1 MKLAALQRS
10 ISKISSD
17 RTAIIIAHRLSTI
30 RNAERIIVL
39 DNGKIIEDGNHEQL
53 VDKRGTS
60 ANVGRSN
67 RFNSMIEN
75 GPLYVKPVRK
85 RLKIMSLDRF
95 SRTTSLL
102 LVATLALAMA
112 HTVSAELITTNPAT
126 ADWLND
132 GENDGLQLVT
142 FFLFFVGYISMGA
155 AFVFFMAERNNVAPQ
170 YRTTMTISALIVGI
184 AAFHY
189 YYMRGVYVDHQV
201 VSIEYRY
208 MDWIITVPL
217 MALKFPSLVG
227 KDAITDDKVAGLGFT
242 GICFTGAL
250 IMIGFGYLGEA
261 GLMDA
266 YLALLLGG
274 MGWAMIIVATGTPW
288 SSGKGV
294 DNSKIAPELM
304 WSANALRWFIVVGW
318 IIYPLGYLFSP
329 EVEIVDIGDK
339 GELYMGIAY
348 NIADMINKIGFGI
361 VAWMGAKK
369 ASEALEA

>member
-1 MKLAALQRS
+1 M
-10 ISKISSD
+10 
-17 RTAIIIAHRLSTI
+17 
-30 RNAERIIVL
+30 
-39 DNGKIIEDGNHEQL
+39 
-53 VDKRGTS
+53 
-60 ANVGRSN
+60 
-67 RFNSMIEN
+67 
-75 GPLYVKPVRK
+75 
-85 RLKIMSLDRF
+85 KIMSLDRF

-112 HTVSAELITTNPAT
+112 YTVSAETTTNPAT

-132 GENDGLQLVT
+132 GENDGLELVT

-155 AFVFFMAERNNVAPQ
+155 AFVFFMSERGNVAPQ

-227 KDAITDDKVAGLGFT
+227 KDAITDDKFAGLGFT
-242 GICFTGAL
+242 GICFTGAI

-329 EVEIVDIGDK
+329 EVAIIDIGEK